1 MAWATN
7 PDSGEN
13 TYFRRLCRISSVRNL
28 GREPLWKG
36 GGKKQGWKDE
46 GKIAKRRGRKLWASD
61 GLARSF
67 EGGELGAGK
76 R

>member
-46 GKIAKRRGRKLWASD
+46 GKIGKDKQVSCVFKMDLVK
-61 GLARSF
+61 SF
-67 EGGELGAGK
+67 
-76 R
+76 